1 MPLFV
6 AALVAVLLI
15 SGARC
20 AYLASARGGPTGA
33 RPSGPALLALA
44 AVLAL
49 AGLLRIVLVPAH
61 HAMYLDEPWYAEA
74 GCNLARHGQLT
85 LCETTW
91 DGTVCAPYAKAPG
104 WPILIGAWSVLFGC
118 DPGNGIDLN
127 RIAGVLTVGLVA
139 LAAVSAGATWWQ
151 SAAAAT
157 LAAIAP
163 VHVSWSAT
171 GETNVAAATLLL
183 AGLCGA
189 LCYLRTG
196 RPSAVALAGS
206 AFALASALRPELWLP
221 ATTAAAV
228 LYRTTRARPQS
239 GRAAIAIV
247 ALSSLSAAAG
257 WQLWQMNTSLS
268 GGAFLSASSLAAN
281 AASLLRPEG
290 LRLYGPLAILAL
302 LGGLR
307 LARQQRGAAWLLL
320 ATAGAAALVV
330 LAYDRFHER
339 MLLAATVALLPLTAF
354 AVPAARASG
363 AAHGVRRGLAAA
375 ALLLAAL
382 CWHSD
387 LRAAFVPP
395 DTQLLETRITARIA
409 DIAQRDEGIFV
420 AAHPTVALAGGAAR
434 AMSARVAMHDVARLD
449 AAVAAGTP
457 IYFLCDMYCEAGFE
471 SGAADAWCGELF
483 ARFAVQPVVE
493 EALHTRTYGV
503 YRLVGPASGAAAP
516 PPCPRR

>member
-1 MPLFV
+1 MPFHV
-6 AALVAVLLI
+6 AALFAVLLI

-20 AYLASARGGPTGA
+20 AYLGSARGPNPG
-33 RPSGPALLALA
+33 RPQLLALA
-44 AVLAL
+44 AVLVL
-49 AGLLRIVLVPAH
+49 AGLLRVVLVPAH

-91 DGTVCAPYAKAPG
+91 DDTVCVPYAKAPG

-118 DPGNGIDLN
+118 DPANGIDLN
-127 RIAGVLTVGLVA
+127 RIAGVLTVALVA
-139 LAAVSAGATWWQ
+139 LAAASAGATWWQ

-171 GETNVAAATLLL
+171 GETNVAAATFLL

-189 LCYLRTG
+189 LCYLRSG
-196 RPSAVALAGS
+196 RPSAVALA
-206 AFALASALRPELWLP
+206 AAALALASALRPELWLP
-221 ATTAAAV
+221 AAVAAAV
-228 LYRTTRARPQS
+228 LYRTAS
-239 GRAAIAIV
+239 GRPRRGLAAIAIF

-257 WQLWQMNTSLS
+257 WQLWEMNMSLS
-268 GGAFLSASSLAAN
+268 GGAFLSAASLAAN

-307 LARQQRGAAWLLL
+307 LAGRQPGAAWLLL
-320 ATAGAAALVV
+320 ATAAAAALVV
-330 LAYDRFHER
+330 LAYDRFHAR

-354 AVPAARASG
+354 AVPAPHASG
-363 AAHGVRRGLAAA
+363 AARGLRGGLAAA

-382 CWHSD
+382 CWHRD
-387 LRAAFVPP
+387 LRAAFEPP
-395 DTQLLETRITARIA
+395 ETQVLETRIAARIA
-409 DIAQRDEGIFV
+409 DIARRDEGIFV
-420 AAHPTVALAGGAAR
+420 ASHPTVALAGGAAR
-434 AMSARVAMHDVARLD
+434 AMSARAAMHDVARLD

-457 IYFLCDMYCEAGFE
+457 VYFLCDMYCEAGFE

-493 EALHTRTYGV
+493 EALNRRTYGV

-516 PPCPRR
+516 PCPLR